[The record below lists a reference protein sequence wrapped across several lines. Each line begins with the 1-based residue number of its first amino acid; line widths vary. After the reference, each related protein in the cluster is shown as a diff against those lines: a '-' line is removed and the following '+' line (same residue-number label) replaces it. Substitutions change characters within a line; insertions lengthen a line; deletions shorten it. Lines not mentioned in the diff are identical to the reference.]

1 MKKDIIFSPHA
12 KMRILQRGINEETII
27 EIIRNPEY
35 TLKSFLERK
44 IAVRKIGD
52 KSWHVIY
59 IEEEKIIK
67 VVTIY
72 YE

>member
-1 MKKDIIFSPHA
+1 MLKINIKKLPKSELEIE
-12 KMRILQRGINEETII
+12 GEI
-27 EIIRNPEY
+27 EIDAFEAY
-35 TLKSFLERK
+35 FSKALK
-44 IAVRKIGD
+44 KIGE
-52 KSWHVIY
+52 KLWHVVY

>member
-1 MKKDIIFSPHA
+1 MKKEVIFNPHA
-12 KMRILQRGINEETII
+12 KMRILQRGLNEETAI
-27 EIIRNPEY
+27 EIIQNPDY
-35 TLKSFLERK
+35 TLTSFLNRK
-44 IAVRKIGD
+44 IAVKKIGE
-52 KSWHVIY
+52 KLWHVVY